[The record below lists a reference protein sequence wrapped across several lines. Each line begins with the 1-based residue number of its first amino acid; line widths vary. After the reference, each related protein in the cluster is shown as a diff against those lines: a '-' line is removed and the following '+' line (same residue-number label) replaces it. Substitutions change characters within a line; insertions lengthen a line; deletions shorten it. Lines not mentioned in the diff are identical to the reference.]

1 MQQNKPFK
9 DILEETLKQ
18 NKDFCYQDGESLN
31 TVKLETLA
39 LRNDETLLEFLYS
52 KEELKQQ
59 FFTPLKNGL
68 LVFKQNDFIT
78 YINSKSFLQDSFTSF
93 NNKIGLSTAKN
104 KYLRQDTNVVLN
116 FPFKDCYLQGNQCK
130 DDQKSQEVFYNEIL
144 AKDEINKLLDN
155 KVLTN
160 ATLVNQEGETPLT
173 KFKTDLHGQ
182 IDSNLLIKGNNLLA
196 LHSLKHQFA
205 GKVKLIYIDPPYN
218 TGNDSFN
225 YNDRFNHS
233 SWLVFMKN
241 RLEIARE
248 LLKQDGVIF
257 VQIDDNE
264 QAYLK
269 VLMDEIFGRENF
281 VGSFPRKSASNRAMA
296 KEFSLLHDYIF
307 TFKKSQQASLTGKE
321 KDISNYKNPDNDIN
335 GNWTT
340 SNPSMA
346 GSKNNFDI
354 VNPYTKQVDKPPK
367 GRGWA
372 FTLEKM
378 QEMINNNTFIFKKE
392 YKENQRGFYIKKYLK
407 DISLNSLVNSLELL
421 DNSFLNQVATKKD
434 ISLEFSNPKPESLL
448 QRIIEIATQP
458 NDLVLDFFAGSGT
471 TPAVAHKM
479 GRRYIAI
486 EQMDYI
492 ENITKERLKKV
503 IGKKAEGKEEL
514 EFDNGGVSKAVNWQ
528 GGGEFVYL
536 ELKQANQE
544 YLNKIHKAQ
553 TKEELQI
560 ILNVLLS
567 HAMGEIKE
575 GQTPSFIKPIDL
587 AGKASQLDLV
597 DLLESNNNQ
606 LTEQLEYIK
615 QEFAQ
620 LTEEAEKEQ
629 KQNKK
634 TEKLHKVKELLIN
647 LLDKNHLYVN
657 ANESEDKMFNCSEVE
672 KRLTTQFYN
681 KTRA

>member
-1 MQQNKPFK
+1 MQENKPFK

-78 YINSKSFLQDSFTSF
+78 YINSKNFLKDSFTSF

-104 KYLRQDTNVVLN
+104 KYLKQDTNVVLN

-160 ATLVNQEGETPLT
+160 ASLVNQEGEKPLT
-173 KFKTDLHGQ
+173 NFKTDTHGQ
-182 IDSNLLIKGNNLLA
+182 IDNNLLIKGNNLLA

-241 RLEIARE
+241 RLEIARD

-269 VLMDEIFGRENF
+269 VLMDEVFGRENF
-281 VGSFPRKSASNRAMA
+281 VSNIVWRRTDNQSNIGRIA
-296 KEFSLLHDYIF
+296 KVKEYITIF
-307 TFKKSQQASLTGKE
+307 
-321 KDISNYKNPDNDIN
+321 
-335 GNWTT
+335 
-340 SNPSMA
+340 
-346 GSKNNFDI
+346 SKNNNDLKF
-354 VNPYTKQVDKPPK
+354 YKLALSDKAKEQYRYSDDKGYFRRNILLDKVK
-367 GRGWA
+367 GRHIYSVTNPQGSILTGPWMINEDEFNKLLLSNGIYWA
-372 FTLEKM
+372 SGKDGQPYGKIYLDDKINEGQIPSDFWGIEYGSNQQGARDM
-378 QEMINNNTFIFKKE
+378 QEIFQE
-392 YKENQRGFYIKKYLK
+392 RRFA
-407 DISLNSLVNSLELL
+407 
-421 DNSFLNQVATKKD
+421 F
-434 ISLEFSNPKPESLL
+434 PKPEKLL
-448 QRIIEIATQP
+448 QNILQISTQP

-479 GRRYIAI
+479 GRRWIAV

-492 ENITKERLKKV
+492 EDITKERLKKV
-503 IGKKAEGKEEL
+503 IGKKQEGKEEL
-514 EFDNGGVSKAVNWQ
+514 EFDNGGVGKAVNWQ

-553 TKEELQI
+553 TKEELQE
-560 ILNVLLS
+560 ILQILLS
-567 HAMGEIKE
+567 HAMGEIKQ

-587 AGKASQLDLV
+587 SGKTSQLDLV
-597 DLLESNNNQ
+597 DLLEGKSNQ

-615 QEFAQ
+615 QEFAK
-620 LTEEAEKEQ
+620 LTEQAEQEQ

-672 KRLTTQFYN
+672 KRLTTQFYG
-681 KTRA
+681 KR